1 MIYLEKIFSADKE
14 IILIGTAH
22 ISEKSIELVK
32 ETIEREKPEAVG
44 IELCASRFKQLKM
57 GKKWQQLN
65 IGEVIKTGRIYLFL
79 LNLLLSNLQ
88 RQLGA
93 KIGVKPGAE
102 MIAAYKIAEE
112 KKVPVILLDRD
123 VQITL
128 KRAFSFI
135 GWGEKLKLLFSI
147 VTSFFSEKP
156 EITKE
161 LVEKLKEKDMMTE
174 LMNELSKTA
183 PTLKKV
189 LVDERDLFIANSILA
204 SPFKKIVAVV
214 GAGHVEG
221 VKKYLDKKRD
231 VSKLLFVPKKKSY
244 LKLIFKWIIPLL
256 FVLIMGYAFFIKG
269 FTLSIQIFLWWFLI
283 TGSLSALGAL
293 IARAHPL
300 SILAA
305 FLAAPFTTLHPALA
319 AGWFAGYVE
328 LRVKNP
334 KVEDFEKLNQLNSMG
349 DFYRNQVTKILLITA
364 FANVGA
370 TIGVVI
376 AIPYVLSLLG

>member
-22 ISEKSIELVK
+22 ISEKSIELVE

-44 IELCASRFKQLKM
+44 VELCASRFKQLKM
-57 GKKWQQLN
+57 GKRWQQLN

-79 LNLLLSNLQ
+79 FNLLLSNLQ

-135 GWGEKLKLLFSI
+135 GWREKLKLLFSI
-147 VTSFFSEKP
+147 VSSFFSEKP

-161 LVEKLKEKDMMTE
+161 LVEKLKEKDIMTE
-174 LMNELSKTA
+174 LMNELSSTA

-214 GAGHVEG
+214 GAGHVDG
-221 VKKYLDKKRD
+221 IKKYLDKRRD

-349 DFYRNQVTKILLITA
+349 DFYRNQVTRILLITA
-364 FANVGA
+364 LANVGA

>member
-1 MIYLEKIFSADKE
+1 
-14 IILIGTAH
+14 
-22 ISEKSIELVK
+22 
-32 ETIEREKPEAVG
+32 
-44 IELCASRFKQLKM
+44 
-57 GKKWQQLN
+57 
-65 IGEVIKTGRIYLFL
+65 
-79 LNLLLSNLQ
+79 
-88 RQLGA
+88 
-93 KIGVKPGAE
+93 
-102 MIAAYKIAEE
+102 
-112 KKVPVILLDRD
+112 